1 MSFQA
6 PAVLIAL
13 VGLPLVA
20 LWYGTR
26 QRERRRAA
34 AIFARPAL
42 QPSVAPK
49 RPGWR
54 RHAPMLALLGA
65 AAVLVLAAARPQ
77 RTVAVTVDNAAVM
90 LATDVSGSMTASD
103 VKPTRLA
110 AAKQAA
116 KRFVDSVPKR
126 VNVGVMAFN
135 GTPQV
140 LQSPT
145 RNRDD
150 VSTAVDAMTP
160 SGGTATGDAITT
172 ATRLLGTARG
182 PGGRRVPAAIVLLSD
197 GKSTSGAD
205 PVTAARAAG
214 KLKIPVY
221 TVALGTAHGTITVPR
236 RGGGTQTQQVPP
248 DPSSLAQ
255 IANASGGRSFT
266 AQTATGLKQVYEKLG
281 SQLSHR
287 NQKRQV
293 TSAVAGGGLA
303 LLLVG
308 MAMSLNWFGRLI

>member
-6 PAVLIAL
+6 PAVLIGL
-13 VGLPLVA
+13 VGLPLLA

-54 RHAPMLALLGA
+54 RHAPMLALLA
-65 AAVLVLAAARPQ
+65 AAAALLVAAARPE
-77 RTVAVTVDNAAVM
+77 RTVAVAVDNATVM
-90 LATDVSGSMTASD
+90 LATDVSGSMTATD
-103 VKPTRLA
+103 VKPSRLA

-116 KRFVDSVPKR
+116 NRFVASVPKR
-126 VNVGVMAFN
+126 VNVGVMEFN
-135 GTPQV
+135 RTPRV

-150 VSTAVDAMTP
+150 VSTAIHAMTP

-172 ATRLLGTARG
+172 ATRLLGNARG
-182 PGGRRVPAAIVLLSD
+182 AGGRRVPAAMVLLSD
-197 GKSTSGAD
+197 GKSTSGSD
-205 PVTAARAAG
+205 PVAAARAAG
-214 KLKIPVY
+214 KLHIPVY
-221 TVALGTAHGTITVPR
+221 TVALGTSHGTITVPR

-248 DPSSLAQ
+248 DPTSLAQ
-255 IANASGGRSFT
+255 IASASGGKSFT
-266 AQTATGLKQVYEKLG
+266 AQSATGLKQVYERLG

-287 NQKRQV
+287 NEKRQV

-303 LLLVG
+303 LLLAG
-308 MAMSLNWFGRLI
+308 MAMSLTWFGRLI